1 MNPVGDALVDAVAHR
16 NQLTCDAAGLNAP
29 FTTQRFSALFFT
41 IRALRPSMP
50 TGRGELALKPCAGQ
64 HARPARRTVP
74 SCTRRAGLF
83 APRNV
88 ALGRLARAAQTRAPH
103 IVDTPP
109 HLRQPR
115 RYFTTLRFEMALQS
129 ADKLSRETSKTGLR
143 PVGRAAVA
151 AFETGLRP
159 VRSAPSRNV
168 VTSQDARP
176 ARRPVSGCR
185 RRAGLFAPRNV
196 ALGLVAPAAQTHPPA
211 TVAASIALG
220 PPRRQSPSLHL
231 EMAFRSSER
240 SSRETSKTGL
250 RPVGRAAVAAFERGL
265 RPVRSAPTGRAFA
278 NPHARPLPAR
288 PSPPPPSPR
297 FSRWT
302 SASSSAT
309 IALPNNGRDDLAQQ
323 LNTSSDSSMARA
335 RCLPLRRSSQFR
347 GTPQQGLA
355 PDPRC
360 ARAGEAQV
368 VGPAGVVAKCSCHA
382 LASCRVPWRRQNA
395 NP

>member
-1 MNPVGDALVDAVAHR
+1 MKPITDELVDAVAHR
-16 NQLTCDAAGLNAP
+16 NQLTCDAAGLNAL
-29 FTTQRFSALFFT
+29 FTTHGFPTDPGRRF
-41 IRALRPSMP
+41 SMP
-50 TGRGELALKPCAGQ
+50 TGRGEFAQKPCAGL
-64 HARPARRTVP
+64 HARPTRRTVR

-88 ALGRLARAAQTRAPH
+88 ALRRLARAAQMHAPH
-103 IVDTPP
+103 IVDAPP
-109 HLRQPR
+109 CIRQPR
-115 RYFTTLRFEMALQS
+115 RYFTTLRFEMALRS
-129 ADKLSRETSKTGLR
+129 ADTLSRGTSKTGLR

-159 VRSAPSRNV
+159 VRSAPTGRVAISRH
-168 VTSQDARP
+168 ARP

-196 ALGLVAPAAQTHPPA
+196 ALGLVAPAAQTNPPA

-220 PPRRQSPSLHL
+220 PPCRQSPSLLL
-231 EMAFRSSER
+231 ELASRSSDR

-250 RPVGRAAVAAFERGL
+250 RPVGRAAVAAFETGL

-278 NPHARPLPAR
+278 NPHARPRPAR
-288 PSPPPPSPR
+288 PSPPPPSPW

-309 IALPNNGRDDLAQQ
+309 IRLPNNGGADLAQQ

-335 RCLPLRRSSQFR
+335 RCLQLRRSSQFR

-368 VGPAGVVAKCSCHA
+368 V
-382 LASCRVPWRRQNA
+382 RRMS
-395 NP
+395 PSSKRGSG